1 MSATC
6 MHGSLHNAFGPPY
19 ESHCAQIAL
28 TGVYHILS
36 LARPP
41 QLRSTIER
49 STCYRHFVVGWA
61 NLNYMLSTRTKAHP
75 PPVPKMELLR
85 FRDYAWTRA
94 YSGSIE
100 A

>member
-1 MSATC
+1 
-6 MHGSLHNAFGPPY
+6 
-19 ESHCAQIAL
+19 
-28 TGVYHILS
+28 
-36 LARPP
+36 
-41 QLRSTIER
+41 
-49 STCYRHFVVGWA
+49 VVGWA